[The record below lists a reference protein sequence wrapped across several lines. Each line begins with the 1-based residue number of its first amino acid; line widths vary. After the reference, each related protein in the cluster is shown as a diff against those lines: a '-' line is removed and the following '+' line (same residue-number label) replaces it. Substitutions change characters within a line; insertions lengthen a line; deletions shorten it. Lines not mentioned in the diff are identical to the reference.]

1 MEENK
6 IKLLWSELAQNK
18 GALIGLFICLF
29 FVVLAL
35 FGPMISPFSPSELT
49 EALRLPPIWSINGS
63 TFHLLGTD
71 DMGRD
76 TLTRLLHGARLS
88 LFIGFFVV
96 LVSASLGL
104 TLGLISGYYGGKVD
118 KLIMRSMDI
127 LMALP
132 SILLAIVIVSILG
145 PGLVNAV
152 LAVAIVSV
160 PSFTRIVRAGVIE
173 EKQKD
178 YVMAA
183 RVFGASDFRI
193 MFLEILPNCSAPLI
207 IQCTL
212 GFSDGILNAA
222 ALGFLGLGAQPP
234 TSEWGIM
241 LSDARPF
248 IESNPWQVTLPGVC
262 ILLIVVAFNL
272 LGDGLRDALDPRL
285 KKG

>member
-1 MEENK
+1 MGSNRFK
-6 IKLLWSELAQNK
+6 NFWDELTSNK
-18 GALIGLFICLF
+18 GATLGLGICMFFIIA
-29 FVVLAL
+29 AL
-35 FGPMISPFSPSELT
+35 LGPILSPFSPSEMT
-49 EALRLPPIWSINGS
+49 ENLRFPPLWSKVNS
-63 TFHLLGTD
+63 SYHLLGTD

-88 LFIGFFVV
+88 LFIGLVVV
-96 LVSASLGL
+96 LVSASIGL
-104 TLGLISGYYGGKVD
+104 ILGLIAGYYGGKID
-118 KLIMRSMDI
+118 KFIMRLMDI

-145 PGLVNAV
+145 PGLINAI
-152 LAVAIVSV
+152 LAVAIVAI

-183 RVFGASDFRI
+183 KVFGATDFRI
-193 MFLEILPNCSAPLI
+193 MFFEILPNCSAPLI

-234 TSEWGIM
+234 IAEWGIM

-248 IESNPWQVTLPGVC
+248 IESNPWLVTLPGLC